1 VAYLNQLISS
11 GNIHMIE
18 GKVISGP
25 NLETIKNRI
34 KFFEAKDPNGVIIRL
49 LKQQISNNVSEKDI
63 DID

>member
-1 VAYLNQLISS
+1 MIAEKVMS
-11 GNIHMIE
+11 G
-18 GKVISGP
+18 S

-49 LKQQISNNVSEKDI
+49 LKQQILNNIPGKDI